1 MIRVANSAPASLF
14 PSNRLNYFR
23 VLTYPLK
30 QNARML
36 LSGARL
42 RGFAHITTTDS
53 GKRSLNDLEEVT
65 QREFVAPVGVRPSDA
80 YELHVARGSITRDLR
95 QQAVLPALDRV
106 FHAVVASEEAGA
118 ARPVP
123 STSASGSG
131 LWSLFGRSEQGQR
144 SNRPHKQLL
153 GPGTKGIYLWGG
165 TGTGKT
171 WLMDLLFHAGE
182 PIRDN
187 CTFFDH

>member
-1 MIRVANSAPASLF
+1 MIRLA
-14 PSNRLNYFR
+14 RLNYFR

-30 QNARML
+30 QNAEML

-42 RGFAHITTTDS
+42 RGFAHIATASS
-53 GKRSLNDLEEVT
+53 GTRRLNDLEEVT

-80 YELHVARGSITRDLR
+80 YELHVARGSITRDVR

-118 ARPVP
+118 ARPTP
-123 STSASGSG
+123 SSGSG

-144 SNRPHKQLL
+144 SHRPHKQLL
-153 GPGTKGIYLWGG
+153 EPGTKGIYLWGG

-182 PIRDN
+182 PLQER
-187 CTFFDH
+187 CTFVDH